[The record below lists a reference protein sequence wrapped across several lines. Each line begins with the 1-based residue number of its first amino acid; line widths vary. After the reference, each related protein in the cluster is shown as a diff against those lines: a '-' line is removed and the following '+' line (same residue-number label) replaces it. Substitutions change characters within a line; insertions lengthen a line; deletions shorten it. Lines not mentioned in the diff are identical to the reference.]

1 MIRRDFIE
9 TSAIVGAGMLLP
21 GTRVF
26 SLSDAGSFRLP
37 QMKLQ
42 WCDYKTTRPFQPD
55 VDMNGVMWF
64 GSSEHFFSL
73 DTVTMKVVEHPT
85 DFLQGKPFSSC
96 LCQGN
101 KVYVLAQKSP
111 HMFVYD
117 SDKKKYSKHEL
128 PDPESNIWFGVR
140 VPNDP
145 RLYLYVRN
153 RSKLLVW
160 DCDKEK
166 GNEISYPDNMDL
178 WSGFHIAG
186 DNAIY
191 SFTLDAKPCRL
202 VRFDLITQRFD
213 KPIPAPEPQLEITGV
228 NPIGDSVYCADRFT
242 GRIFPY
248 NFITRQWGKPI
259 AIPGHNSVFG
269 FIGMGTSFDGLAL
282 YCISTY
288 KGTMQWDFNSNKYLS
303 QGDENIGIDGRPHH
317 FLNKYLVY
325 DPRTQQS
332 GYIEAPEIPGQ
343 RYPLICYSLV
353 HQNRLLISGYDLG
366 DVKNNLA
373 PMGEREGELCV
384 FHTV

>member
-1 MIRRDFIE
+1 
-9 TSAIVGAGMLLP
+9 
-21 GTRVF
+21 
-26 SLSDAGSFRLP
+26 
-37 QMKLQ
+37 
-42 WCDYKTTRPFQPD
+42 
-55 VDMNGVMWF
+55 
-64 GSSEHFFSL
+64 
-73 DTVTMKVVEHPT
+73 
-85 DFLQGKPFSSC
+85 
-96 LCQGN
+96 
-101 KVYVLAQKSP
+101 
-111 HMFVYD
+111 MFVYD

-145 RLYLYVRN
+145 RLYLFVRN

-166 GNEISYPDNMDL
+166 GKEISYPDNMDL

-269 FIGMGTSFDGLAL
+269 FIGMGTSYDGLAL

-303 QGDENIGIDGRPHH
+303 QGDENIGIDGKPHH

-366 DVKNNLA
+366 DVNNNMA